1 MDINVETSA
10 WFPAILFLKYIKKI
24 LFPNMTVLINA
35 ISLNDEVEFFRDDFS
50 SFL

>member
-10 WFPAILFLKYIKKI
+10 WFPAILFLKHIKKI